1 MKQLKRMLIHPK
13 LSIYI
18 LSALYIVPSVCG
30 SHSLCEVMMAQ
41 HVGMGKQIGKNIC
54 INDNSQN
61 SILGLDNSQDMSSQ
75 ENETFRITYKY
86 LDK

>member
-1 MKQLKRMLIHPK
+1 MR
-13 LSIYI
+13 
-18 LSALYIVPSVCG
+18 
-30 SHSLCEVMMAQ
+30 AQ
-41 HVGMGKQIGKNIC
+41 HVGMGKQIGKNIR